1 MPTSGC
7 ASVGKAKANE
17 WDVSLERGARA
28 PYSGVLVPEDAYR
41 FYQVDGVLFATCKE
55 RLGASVG
62 ECEECDPWF
71 SSRQFSFALFG
82 IVLGML
88 AVGGRAR

>member
-1 MPTSGC
+1 
-7 ASVGKAKANE
+7 
-17 WDVSLERGARA
+17 
-28 PYSGVLVPEDAYR
+28 
-41 FYQVDGVLFATCKE
+41 VDGVLFATCKE